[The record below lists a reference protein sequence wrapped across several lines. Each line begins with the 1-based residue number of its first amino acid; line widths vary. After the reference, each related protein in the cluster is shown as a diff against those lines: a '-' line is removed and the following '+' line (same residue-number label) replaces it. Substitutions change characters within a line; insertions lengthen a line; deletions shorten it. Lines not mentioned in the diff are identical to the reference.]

1 MHHCLYTKDK
11 KKKLKKWEEG
21 FYKYFNNKITVY
33 DSDKKLVCTKVTDL
47 ENEIDTFKYLIYIEN
62 LEDKE
67 NKECEI
73 FTPVC
78 DTKEESADV
87 SEISQKYYFKR
98 SNKDISSDIIDY
110 WRTLSRNYDLPNE
123 SKRNFFE
130 SIDITCK

>member
-78 DTKEESADV
+78 DTKEESANV
-87 SEISQKYYFKR
+87 GEISQKYHFRR
-98 SNKDISSDIIDY
+98 SNKDILNLIK
-110 WRTLSRNYDLPNE
+110 NVKFN
-123 SKRNFFE
+123 K
-130 SIDITCK
+130 